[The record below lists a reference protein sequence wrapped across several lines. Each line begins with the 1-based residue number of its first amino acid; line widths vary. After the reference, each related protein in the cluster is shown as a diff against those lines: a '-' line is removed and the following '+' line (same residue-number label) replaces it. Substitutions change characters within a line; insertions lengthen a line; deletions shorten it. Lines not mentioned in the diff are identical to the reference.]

1 MASIG
6 TNDTL
11 TALNHPLRRRIL
23 RTLDGKAEASPVE
36 LAEALSMPLGTV
48 AYHVKILDRC
58 GALELVRTRPVRG
71 AVQHFYRAVA
81 QPDWARTVLASA
93 E

>member
-6 TNDTL
+6 TDDTL

-23 RTLDGKAEASPVE
+23 RALDGRPETSPAE
-36 LAEALSMPLGTV
+36 LAETLAMPLGTV
-48 AYHVKILDRC
+48 AYHVKILARC
-58 GALELVRTRPVRG
+58 GTLELVRTRPVRG

-81 QPDWARTVLASA
+81 QPDWARTVLASG